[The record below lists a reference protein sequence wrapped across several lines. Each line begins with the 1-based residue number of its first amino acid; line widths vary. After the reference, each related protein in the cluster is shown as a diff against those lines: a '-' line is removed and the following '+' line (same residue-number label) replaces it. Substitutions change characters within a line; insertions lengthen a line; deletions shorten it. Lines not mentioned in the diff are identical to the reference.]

1 MKLTNEEIKALAINI
16 VKEEVNKYDEPLFFV
31 TEKVAFQ
38 MRELIRKLRKN
49 YWGVFDTGIKDP
61 VTQKDRLWVPLTR
74 LIVDTVR
81 KNSDLDSKDTNV
93 FARTKKGTTI
103 AKVIRNFIRGWQE
116 ITYFGEVINDTILD
130 LCIDGTVVW
139 KTFLTY
145 RDGKWRIDRRDVD
158 LLNIYIDPNAE
169 SIQSAYRFTER
180 ALITPDEVAAMD
192 WQDNQNVKPAKNLH
206 RVEKDL
212 TNTVSVGEYVDV
224 YEMWGKIPES
234 LITGQRYKTKSDPL
248 VDGHII
254 VSGIESGDMRVHL
267 IEKNRNRDK
276 DGNIIKPYEEARFIK
291 VRNRWYGVGP
301 AEMVMQLQ
309 EWVNEIVNLRRT
321 KNRNASLGLF
331 KVRNGAGVTQQ
342 ALSNLVSSGVIKL
355 NDINNDFDNIRIDE
369 AGEGSYRDEET
380 AKKWAFEITSSY
392 DSARGAPLPA
402 SASATATVIEDRN
415 SKTAF
420 VLIKEAIGLFQERWM
435 NRHWMPHLPK
445 LIKQEGLV
453 KIFSD
458 FEDIEDMRQRLVNAL
473 VMEEMDR
480 QYKKTGYVPTEQEL
494 EQAINRADEKLRQ
507 DGDIFI
513 ETVNDIVAKNYDVKV
528 VYTNEEMD
536 VALTVQNLTTLAQM
550 VPPGA
555 QQQMIAQAIDLLG
568 LEVPRELRVQMPQG
582 TGMTPMNG
590 PSGPSTPPLQTEQ
603 SLTTAANVT
612 V

>member
-1 MKLTNEEIKALAINI
+1 MKLTNEEIKAKAINI
-16 VKEEVNKYDEPLFFV
+16 VKEEVSKYDEPLFFV
-31 TEKVAFQ
+31 TEKVAFN

-49 YWGVFDTGIKDP
+49 YWGVFDTGPKDRI
-61 VTQKDRLWVPLTR
+61 TGKDRLWVPLTR

-81 KNSDLDSKDTNV
+81 KNSDMDSKDTNV
-93 FARTKKGTTI
+93 FAKNKQGIVI
-103 AKVIRNFIRGWQE
+103 AKIIRNFVRMWQDV
-116 ITYFGEVINDTILD
+116 TYFGEVINDTILD

-139 KTFLTY
+139 KTICVY

-158 LLNIYIDPNAE
+158 LLNVYIDPNAE
-169 SIQSAYRFTER
+169 SIQSAFRFTER
-180 ALITPDEVAAMD
+180 SLMTPDEVAGMD
-192 WQDNQNVKPAKNLH
+192 WLDNQNIKAAKNLH
-206 RVEKDL
+206 RSEKDL
-212 TNTVSVGEYVDV
+212 TNTISVGDYVDV
-224 YEMWGKIPES
+224 YETWGKLPES
-234 LITGQRYKTKSDPL
+234 LITGNVYKTKPDPL

-254 VSGIESGDMRVHL
+254 VSGIEAGDVRVHL
-267 IEKNRNRDK
+267 IEKNTNRDK

-309 EWVNEIVNLRRT
+309 EWVNEVVNLRRQ

-355 NDINNDFDNIRIDE
+355 NDINNDLDNMRVDE
-369 AGEGSYRDEET
+369 AGQGSYQDEET
-380 AKKWAFEITSSY
+380 AKKWAYEVTSTY
-392 DSARGAPLPA
+392 DTARGAPMPA

-420 VLIKEAIGLFQERWM
+420 ILIKESIGLFQERWM

-445 LIKQEGLV
+445 LIKQEEFV
-453 KIFSD
+453 KIFND
-458 FEDIEDMRQRLVNAL
+458 FDEIEDLRQRLVNSLA
-473 VMEEMDR
+473 MEQLEKD
-480 QYKKTGYVPTEQEL
+480 YKKTGFVPTEAEL
-494 EQAINRADEKLRQ
+494 MDAMNKADEKIRQ
-507 DGDIFI
+507 DGDIFM
-513 ETVNDIVAKNYDVKV
+513 EKLGDIVAKNYDVKV

-568 LEVPRELRVQMPQG
+568 LEVPRELRVQMPQPPINQ
-582 TGMTPMNG
+582 GMSIPG
-590 PSGPSTPPLQTEQ
+590 DVALQTEQ
-603 SLTTAANVT
+603 SLTTDANVT